1 MSLGELPALLFEGVL
16 RKWKRRAITYAICV
30 VCALGVV
37 VQTISI
43 TRILLE
49 RAFGPIGGRLFVIGI
64 LVLVIAGAITVLWR
78 LEARAREVEAAVD
91 QAVGAGKEERKV
103 ALIAQAI
110 NLGYALSRS
119 FGGGK
124 SRAAADDDGPG
135 PPSPPAGSPQPAE

>member
-1 MSLGELPALLFEGVL
+1 MTLGELPALLFEGVL

-30 VCALGVV
+30 VCALGIV

-64 LVLVIAGAITVLWR
+64 LVLVIAAAISVLWR
-78 LEARAREVEAAVD
+78 MEARAREVEAAVD

-110 NLGYALSRS
+110 NLGYSLSRS
-119 FGGGK
+119 FGSGK
-124 SRAAADDDGPG
+124 PRPARDDDPPG
-135 PPSPPAGSPQPAE
+135 PTSPPGNSPQPAA